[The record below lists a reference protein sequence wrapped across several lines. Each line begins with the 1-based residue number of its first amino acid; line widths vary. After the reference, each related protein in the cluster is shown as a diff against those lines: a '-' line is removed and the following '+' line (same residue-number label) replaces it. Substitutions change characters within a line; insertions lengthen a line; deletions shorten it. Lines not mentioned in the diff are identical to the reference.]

1 MVKKPQPILTPE
13 QAEELIG
20 NRELRLAAAKASKLA
35 FALIYFPH
43 YFTLP
48 AADFHPELFALLQK
62 RDGPPLALA
71 GFRGSAKSTI
81 AGMVDVLYEA
91 LINKSP
97 FIIPV
102 NDTTMIVKVSIHNL
116 RDELENNE
124 LLRSDFG
131 DMINDNRKGSSFTE
145 TNVLLSN
152 GVRIMGRS
160 RGQKIRGLRHKQYR
174 PSYVSVDDTEEK
186 GKIGKKEYRDKTEN
200 WLLGDVIPAM
210 EESKGRLVVLGNML
224 HTDGLMARLKNNP
237 VFEYHEFA
245 LFKGEECWEN
255 CTWKGKYPTPES
267 IERQKAKVGYVAWMR
282 EYLLKVVPPEGQEVP
297 PDWIQYYDHLPKIS
311 AGKSG
316 VGVDLAIS
324 KNEKADFTTMV
335 SGVLSID
342 NGMPKIFVLP
352 SPVNAHLSML
362 ETMEQMKSIHLGLR
376 LYAHPTFYIEAVAYQ
391 KAAVEEAQRRMLAV
405 KAIMPG
411 GDKRARLRTA
421 GTFIQNGT
429 VVFPRR
435 GCEDLIAQLL
445 GFGIEDH
452 DDLVDALVYLILGLA
467 DEGMQMPEVVLL

>member
-1 MVKKPQPILTPE
+1 M
-13 QAEELIG
+13 
-20 NRELRLAAAKASKLA
+20 RLEAARASKLA
-35 FALIYFPH
+35 FGLIYLPH
-43 YFTLP
+43 YFSLP
-48 AADFHPELFALLQK
+48 AADFHPELFSLLQDQGK
-62 RDGPPLALA
+62 LFLALA
-71 GFRGSAKSTI
+71 GFRGSAKSTN

-91 LINKSP
+91 LINESP
-97 FIIPV
+97 FIILV
-102 NDTTMIVKVSIHNL
+102 NETNMIVKVNIHNI
-116 RDELENNE
+116 REELENNE
-124 LLRSDFG
+124 LLQADFG
-131 DMINDNRKGSSFTE
+131 NLIADKRKGSSFTE
-145 TNVLLSN
+145 TNVLLAS

-160 RGQKIRGLRHKQYR
+160 RGQKIRGLRHKQFR
-174 PSYVSVDDTEEK
+174 PSHVVIDDAEERE
-186 GKIGKKEYRDKTEN
+186 KIGKKEYRDKTEN
-200 WLLGDVIPAM
+200 WLVGDVIPAI
-210 EESKGRLVVLGNML
+210 EESSARLIVLGNML

-282 EYLLKVVPPEGQEVP
+282 EYLLKVVPPEGQEIP
-297 PDWIQYYDHLPKIS
+297 PDWIQYYDQLPKIS

-342 NGMPKIFVLP
+342 NGMPKIYVLP

-376 LYAHPTFYIEAVAYQ
+376 LYAHPTFYMEAVAYQ

-405 KAIMPG
+405 KGITPG